1 MIEFDSWSFAYPD
14 APAPVIRHAA
24 CAWQPGQRVVLR
36 GDIGSGKSTLLAAL
50 IGLVPLST
58 GGRVDGSVRV
68 RGLNPQR
75 TGIAAMSAQVSFLPQ
90 LVEGFGVGATVE
102 QDIAAS
108 LELAGLPPG
117 DIRQRVNETAEGLG
131 IAALLGRKLE
141 RISGGER
148 QLVALAGA
156 LARGAPVLALDEPLA
171 QLHPSAI
178 SRVMAELNRRV
189 DDGAT
194 LILAEH
200 EALPSE
206 LGDARLYY
214 LEDGLL
220 APGAFQ
226 TIQAPDQPPS
236 ALRSL
241 GSSILCAKN
250 VSLEREGREI
260 ICNANF
266 EVREGEIV
274 GLVGANGS
282 GKTTL
287 LRGVA
292 GFIKPGGGG
301 FEKATLGAGGWGML
315 PQNASSFLYAE
326 TVADELAASPQAA
339 LAALEQFGLG
349 RFLLRH
355 PRDLSAGQRQLLAL
369 LIADWRKPKLLLLD
383 EPTRGLS
390 QPERARLAGYLRGRA
405 ADGAAIVM
413 ASHDQSFVGAVANR
427 VLSIE
432 NGRVSE
438 NPKTVPSA

>member
-14 APAPVIRHAA
+14 APAPVIRHAS
-24 CAWQPGQRVVLR
+24 CRWQPGQRVVLR
-36 GDIGSGKSTLLAAL
+36 GDIGSGKSTLLSAL
-50 IGLVPLST
+50 GGIVPLST
-58 GGRVDGSVRV
+58 GGRVDGILRV
-68 RGLNPQR
+68 RGLIPQQA
-75 TGIAAMSAQVSFLPQ
+75 GISGMSAHVSFLPQ

-108 LELAGLPPG
+108 LELAGLPPLE
-117 DIRQRVNETAEGLG
+117 IRARVDDVAEWLG
-131 IAALLGRKLE
+131 IGALKTRKLD

-148 QLVALAGA
+148 QLVALAGT
-156 LARGAPVLALDEPLA
+156 LARRAPVLALDEPLA

-200 EALPSE
+200 EILPDT
-206 LGDARLYY
+206 LQNARPFFLADGFLREEKFAEPPVLPP
-214 LEDGLL
+214 LEPIQPGNVVLRAQQATL
-220 APGAFQ
+220 A
-226 TIQAPDQPPS
+226 
-236 ALRSL
+236 
-241 GSSILCAKN
+241 
-250 VSLEREGREI
+250 REGRVI
-260 ICNANF
+260 VSGAVF
-266 EVREGEIV
+266 DAREGEIV

-292 GFIKPGGGG
+292 GFIKPSSGK
-301 FEKATLGAGGWGML
+301 FEVLGIGGWGML

-326 TVADELAASPQAA
+326 TVEKELAPSPQP
-339 LAALEQFGLG
+339 LIPLLEQFGLAG
-349 RFLLRH
+349 YLQRH

-369 LIADWRKPKLLLLD
+369 LIADRRKPKLLLLD

-390 QPERARLAGYLRGRA
+390 QPQRARLAGYLRGRA
-405 ADGAAIVM
+405 AEGAAILM
-413 ASHDQSFVGAVANR
+413 ASHDQNFVWAVANR
-427 VLSIE
+427 VLAME

-438 NPKTVPSA
+438 NQKTAPSD